1 MPIIEAN
8 SIDQYYEIDGEGSP
22 LILIHGGFVDLHIWD
37 SQIEYF
43 SDRYQI
49 IRYDLRGH
57 GKTGP
62 SKITEYSVELFTD
75 DLKALLDAL
84 GVEQAI
90 ICGIS
95 FGGMVAQAFAVKY
108 KPIVHA
114 LVLSDTAVSVSLTLA
129 DKFQRYVLFPKWMMR
144 LTIRLLGV
152 EKFVDYSF
160 WLAKATRSEEWFGK
174 DKATRE
180 YVQERMLEIEENEYV
195 KIYDA
200 IYDFHLLE
208 LQVIDAPTLVLNG
221 EYESKS
227 VFRHSEEIL
236 KLVMGSEMKIV
247 PEAGHTSNMENPDGF
262 NILLQQFLDRS
273 A

>member
-1 MPIIEAN
+1 
-8 SIDQYYEIDGEGSP
+8 
-22 LILIHGGFVDLHIWD
+22 
-37 SQIEYF
+37 
-43 SDRYQI
+43 
-49 IRYDLRGH
+49 
-57 GKTGP
+57 
-62 SKITEYSVELFTD
+62 
-75 DLKALLDAL
+75 
-84 GVEQAI
+84 
-90 ICGIS
+90 
-95 FGGMVAQAFAVKY
+95 
-108 KPIVHA
+108 
-114 LVLSDTAVSVSLTLA
+114 
-129 DKFQRYVLFPKWMMR
+129 
-144 LTIRLLGV
+144 
-152 EKFVDYSF
+152 VDYSF

-180 YVQERMLEIEENEYV
+180 YVQERMLEIEEDEYV

-200 IYDFHLLE
+200 IYDFHLLD